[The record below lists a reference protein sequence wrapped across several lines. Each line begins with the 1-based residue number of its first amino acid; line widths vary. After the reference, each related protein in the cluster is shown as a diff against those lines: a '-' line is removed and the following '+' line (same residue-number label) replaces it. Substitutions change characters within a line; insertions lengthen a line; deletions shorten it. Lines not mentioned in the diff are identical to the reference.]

1 MLKMAMS
8 NKKARKTFGSKEG
21 TPKDNRKDKAMA
33 KKRGMSMAAW
43 ENSAADKKHDGKK
56 KLRKFATGGFMGLM
70 GQPSTY
76 DPTSGRPP
84 SMGDFSGIFAAGQY
98 NQAKKAYLDNMKQK
112 QQQMN
117 AENAKR
123 VAQAKDGYASTLMK
137 RALNEA
143 YASGD
148 TADEDGNVLAGT
160 GYIGALKNAMNAPG
174 GSRAF
179 QQEARDKAFAAM
191 QNMQEFKDN
200 GMADYDWSKQGV
212 TMPTNTAAT
221 PAPAATTAPAA
232 TSPAANIVGQRS
244 PQQAAQAAQPTQEDA
259 MLGGIGALGGMGKKG
274 PLPNNKV
281 APAQPTGQGQDK
293 YLQNYIGGVGGKGS
307 LPSNKMAAPQNQQ
320 MKPNRMMRSGGPVKK
335 MASGGAVTRGNGCAS
350 RGLTKGRMR

>member
-1 MLKMAMS
+1 
-8 NKKARKTFGSKEG
+8 
-21 TPKDNRKDKAMA
+21 
-33 KKRGMSMAAW
+33 MSMAAW
-43 ENSAADKKHDGKK
+43 ENSAADKEHDGV
-56 KLRKFATGGFMGLM
+56 RKFATGGMIDPAGPPAPMPAPRPNQMPNTMMQRNPMAQAPAMMPPRGQQNAMGRSIPRTEALRQWAE
-70 GQPSTY
+70 GERAKTR
-76 DPTSGRPP
+76 DA
-84 SMGDFSGIFAAGQY
+84 AAGQLMQKGQLEAY
-98 NQAKKAYLDNMKQK
+98 GGADNYSKALLDAAGTTNANGVRVGSAGFQKEAAQKGYDALQGMDEYKKWGLDN
-112 QQQMN
+112 
-117 AENAKR
+117 
-123 VAQAKDGYASTLMK
+123 
-137 RALNEA
+137 
-143 YASGD
+143 
-148 TADEDGNVLAGT
+148 
-160 GYIGALKNAMNAPG
+160 
-174 GSRAF
+174 
-179 QQEARDKAFAAM
+179 
-191 QNMQEFKDN
+191 
-200 GMADYDWSKQGV
+200 YDWSKQGV

>member
-1 MLKMAMS
+1 MA
-8 NKKARKTFGSKEG
+8 KKRKTFGSKEG
-21 TPKDNRKDKAMA
+21 TPKDNREDKAMA

-56 KLRKFATGGFMGLM
+56 LRKFADGGFLGSLF
-70 GQPSTY
+70 
-76 DPTSGRPP
+76 GRGRFVPQKNP
-84 SMGDFSGIFAAGQY
+84 ARE
-98 NQAKKAYLDNMKQK
+98 YLDNIKQT
-112 QQQMN
+112 QQQLN

-160 GYIGALKNAMNAPG
+160 GYIEALKNAMNAPG